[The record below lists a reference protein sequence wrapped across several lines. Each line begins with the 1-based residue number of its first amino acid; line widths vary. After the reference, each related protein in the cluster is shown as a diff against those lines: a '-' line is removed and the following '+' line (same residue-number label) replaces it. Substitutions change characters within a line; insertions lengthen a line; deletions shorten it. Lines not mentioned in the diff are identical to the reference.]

1 MCNIPYDLVLNHC
14 AEGVFVF
21 NQIGQIFYANDAA
34 MQETGYM
41 DELVNTNIMDIF
53 PKALKVHNDNV
64 IINRFEVE
72 DVKETMEYSVIE
84 TFAYRKN
91 QTCYPVRIKLLWGEK
106 EQDNVTIC
114 ITRNM
119 SELNAVMKREKNVKE
134 ELKEATG
141 VKNEFLANIT
151 HELRTPV
158 NGMKGLA
165 DVLLSTELTQSQ
177 RESVNIIRRCCDNMT
192 NIINGILDFS
202 KITAGKMQLEN
213 KVIDI
218 SNFLKNTLSYHIPK
232 LNEKGLKLQV
242 NIGENVPTK
251 ILGDELRLEQIL
263 SNLISN
269 AIKFTSVGQ
278 IVIEVI
284 NTDQKEDEVE
294 LFFMVIDS
302 GIGISKEDQDKLFQ
316 SFSQVDGSITRRYG
330 GTGLGLAI
338 SKSLVELMGGRIHVS
353 SEIGRGSTFSFT
365 VRFKVVKEDYEIE
378 TEPKLEG
385 NNGFTMEN
393 TTWNVISGDRQNVK
407 TPRLPERYV
416 LDKEAIAEYL
426 EKLIICVELETWEKA
441 ENFASIIKKMIPESE
456 QEGRKN
462 AFRLELAV
470 RKEDYERTQ
479 KQIIK
484 LQDYLQS

>member
-72 DVKETMEYSVIE
+72 DVKE
-84 TFAYRKN
+84 
-91 QTCYPVRIKLLWGEK
+91 
-106 EQDNVTIC
+106 TIC

-338 SKSLVELMGGRIHVS
+338 
-353 SEIGRGSTFSFT
+353 
-365 VRFKVVKEDYEIE
+365 D
-378 TEPKLEG
+378 
-385 NNGFTMEN
+385 
-393 TTWNVISGDRQNVK
+393 
-407 TPRLPERYV
+407 
-416 LDKEAIAEYL
+416 
-426 EKLIICVELETWEKA
+426 
-441 ENFASIIKKMIPESE
+441 
-456 QEGRKN
+456 
-462 AFRLELAV
+462 FR
-470 RKEDYERTQ
+470 R
-479 KQIIK
+479 
-484 LQDYLQS
+484 

>member
-1 MCNIPYDLVLNHC
+1 MSKIPYDLVFKYST
-14 AEGVFVF
+14 EGIFIF
-21 NQIGQIFYANDAA
+21 NPMGQILYANDAA
-34 MQETGYM
+34 KQETGYF
-41 DELVNTNIMDIF
+41 DELEQVNIMDIF
-53 PKALKVHNDNV
+53 PKALRVHNKNV
-64 IINRFEVE
+64 TINRFEVE
-72 DVKETMEYSVIE
+72 DVKETTEYSIFE

-91 QTCYPVRIKLLWGEK
+91 QTCYPVRMKLVVDRNVK
-106 EQDNVTIC
+106 ENDIVCFIQNLT
-114 ITRNM
+114 
-119 SELNAVMKREKNVKE
+119 ELNAVMKREKNVKE

-165 DVLLSTELTQSQ
+165 DVLLDTKLTQSQ
-177 RESVNIIRRCCDNMT
+177 RENVNIIRRCCDNMT

-202 KITAGKMQLEN
+202 KIEAGKMQLEN

-218 SNFLKNTLSYHIPK
+218 SKFLKNVLSYHLPK

-242 NIGENVPTK
+242 NIGDNIPNK

-278 IVIEVI
+278 IVIEII
-284 NTDQKEDEVE
+284 NTDQKEDDVE

-302 GIGISKEDQDKLFQ
+302 GIGISKEDMDKLFQ

-338 SKSLVELMGGRIHVS
+338 SKSLVELMGGTIHVS
-353 SEIGRGSTFSFT
+353 SEIGRGSTFSFSI
-365 VRFKVVKEDYEIE
+365 RFKVVKEDYGMEM
-378 TEPKLEG
+378 EPKLEG
-385 NNGFTMEN
+385 NDEFTMEN
-393 TTWNVISGDRQNVK
+393 TTWNVVSRDKQSVK
-407 TPRLPERYV
+407 NQRLPEPYK
-416 LDKEAIAEYL
+416 LDKGAIAEYL

-441 ENFASIIKKMIPESE
+441 ENFASIIKNMIPESDK
-456 QEGRKN
+456 EGKKS

-470 RKEDYERTQ
+470 RKEDYEKTQ
-479 KQIIK
+479 KQMK
-484 LQDYLQS
+484 ELQDYLQS

>member
-1 MCNIPYDLVLNHC
+1 MSNIPYDVVFQYC
-14 AEGVFVF
+14 SEGIFIF
-21 NQIGQIFYANDAA
+21 NSIGQIIYANDAA
-34 MQETGYM
+34 KQETGYL
-41 DELVNTNIMDIF
+41 DELENTNITEIF
-53 PKALKVHNDNV
+53 PKALRVHNKNV
-64 IINRFEVE
+64 FINRFEVE
-72 DVKETMEYSVIE
+72 DVIETQEYSIIE

-91 QTCYPVRIKLLWGEK
+91 QTCYPVRMKLIFKSNSQE
-106 EQDNVTIC
+106 DIAIC
-114 ITRNM
+114 FIQNM
-119 SELNAVMKREKNVKE
+119 TELNASKKREKNAKE

-165 DVLLSTELTQSQ
+165 DVLLDTQLTQSQ
-177 RESVNIIRRCCDNMT
+177 RESVNIIRRCCDTMN
-192 NIINGILDFS
+192 NLINGILDFS

-218 SNFLKNTLSYHIPK
+218 SNLLKNTLSYHLPK

-242 NIGENVPTK
+242 NIGDNIPNK
-251 ILGDELRLEQIL
+251 ILGDEFRLEQIL

-284 NTDQKEDEVE
+284 NTYQNEDEVE

-302 GIGISKEDQDKLFQ
+302 GIGISKEDTDKLFQ
-316 SFSQVDGSITRRYG
+316 SFSQVDGSITRKYG

-338 SKSLVELMGGRIHVS
+338 SKRLVELMGGTIHVS
-353 SEIGRGSTFSFT
+353 SEIGRGSTFSFSI
-365 VRFKVVKEDYEIE
+365 RFKIVKEDYGMD
-378 TEPKLEG
+378 TEPKLKGSSE
-385 NNGFTMEN
+385 FTMEN
-393 TTWNVISGDRQNVK
+393 TTWNVVSGDKQSVK
-407 TPRLPERYV
+407 TSRLPEAYV

-456 QEGRKN
+456 KEERKN

-479 KQIIK
+479 KQIK
-484 LQDYLQS
+484 ELQDYLQS

>member
-1 MCNIPYDLVLNHC
+1 MSGIPYEIIFKHC
-14 AEGVFVF
+14 TDGVFIF
-21 NQIGQIFYANDAA
+21 NQAGQIFYANDAA
-34 MQETGYM
+34 MQETGYLE
-41 DELVNTNIMDIF
+41 ELKNTNILDIF
-53 PKALKVHNDNV
+53 PKALRVHSRNV
-64 IINRFEVE
+64 VINRFEVE
-72 DVKETMEYSVIE
+72 DVKETKEYSMIE
-84 TFAYRKN
+84 TFAYRRN
-91 QTCYPVRIKLLWGEK
+91 QTCYPVRLKLVRGENTQ
-106 EQDNVTIC
+106 EDMTVC
-114 ITRNM
+114 IAQNM
-119 SELNAVMKREKNVKE
+119 TELNAVIKREKNVKE

-158 NGMKGLA
+158 NGMKGLS
-165 DVLLSTELTQSQ
+165 DVLLSTELTPSQ
-177 RESVNIIRRCCDNMT
+177 RENVNIIRRCCDNMI

-218 SNFLKNTLSYHIPK
+218 SSFLKNTLSYHLPK
-232 LNEKGLKLQV
+232 LNEKGLKLQI
-242 NIGENVPTK
+242 NIGDNVPAK

-278 IVIEVI
+278 IVIELI
-284 NTDQKEDEVE
+284 NTYQNEDEVE

-302 GIGISKEDQDKLFQ
+302 GIGISKEDMDKLFQ
-316 SFSQVDGSITRRYG
+316 SFSQVDGSITRKYG

-338 SKSLVELMGGRIHVS
+338 SKSLVELMGGSIHVS
-353 SEIGRGSTFSFT
+353 SEIGRGSTFSFSI
-365 VRFKVVKEDYEIE
+365 RFKVVKEDYGIDM
-378 TEPKLEG
+378 EPKLKG
-385 NNGFTMEN
+385 NSEFTMEN
-393 TTWNVISGDRQNVK
+393 TTWNVISRDRQNAK
-407 TPRLPERYV
+407 ASRLPEPYV
-416 LDKEAIAEYL
+416 IDKDTIAEYL

-456 QEGRKN
+456 REGRKS

-479 KQIIK
+479 KQIK
-484 LQDYLQS
+484 ELQDYLQP

>member
-1 MCNIPYDLVLNHC
+1 MSKIPYDLVLKHC
-14 AEGVFVF
+14 IEAVFIF
-21 NQIGQIFYANDAA
+21 DQKGHIFYANDAA
-34 MQETGYM
+34 MQDTGYM

-72 DVKETMEYSVIE
+72 DIKETKEYSSIE

-91 QTCYPVRIKLLWGEK
+91 QTCYPVRMKLVREDNGQESANICFVR
-106 EQDNVTIC
+106 NVT
-114 ITRNM
+114 
-119 SELNAVMKREKNVKE
+119 ELNSVIKREKNVKE

-165 DVLLSTELTQSQ
+165 DVLLSTELTQYQ
-177 RESVNIIRRCCDNMT
+177 RENINIIRRCCDNMT

-242 NIGENVPTK
+242 NIGDNVPTK

-284 NTDQKEDEVE
+284 NTEQKEDEVE

-302 GIGISKEDQDKLFQ
+302 GIGISKEDMDKLFQ

-338 SKSLVELMGGRIHVS
+338 SKSLVELMGGRIHLS
-353 SEIGRGSTFSFT
+353 SEIGRGSTFSFSAW
-365 VRFKVVKEDYEIE
+365 FNVVKEDYEIE
-378 TEPKLEG
+378 TEPKLER

-407 TPRLPERYV
+407 TPGLLEPYA
-416 LDKEAIAEYL
+416 LDKEAIAEHL

-441 ENFASIIKKMIPESE
+441 ENFASIIKKMIPESD

-462 AFRLELAV
+462 AFRVELAV
-470 RKEDYERTQ
+470 RKEDYEITQ
-479 KQIIK
+479 KQIKK